1 MTIFCNIFVVHVFRG
16 MCVYI
21 ISKPYNI
28 FLYCLNLFLT
38 TFAFSAPTFLVLV
51 NSALLCGYEIK
62 PFYKYLV
69 SK

>member
-1 MTIFCNIFVVHVFRG
+1 MYLG
-16 MCVYI
+16 ACVYTLLANHI
-21 ISKPYNI
+21 IF

-38 TFAFSAPTFLVLV
+38 TFAFSAPAFLVLV